1 MPSVLSLIWLSI
13 QRTSEVLA
21 INVPCNVAFLPA
33 FPTVSATLQIL
44 SKLFPVHQL
53 LLGWLTLIDNYKFV
67 WSRTSSQSKRRLAR
81 RSFQLSSYP
90 KCKPILENFTFS
102 RISHW
107 RNNTNNSND
116 NNNSRIWWF
125 FFMLRRP
132 WDLRP
137 LNFLPVVFSRMGLS
151 DFHSKALGKQHE
163 GIHRS
168 LRELL
173 HAVSF
178 HHVSGTSWLREKLAS
193 AMSVLLF
200 ILLYLKINLKTD
212 ICTKIVWNAVVK
224 MCQVEGRI
232 FFNS

>member
-1 MPSVLSLIWLSI
+1 MW
-13 QRTSEVLA
+13 
-21 INVPCNVAFLPA
+21 
-33 FPTVSATLQIL
+33 
-44 SKLFPVHQL
+44 H
-53 LLGWLTLIDNYKFV
+53 
-67 WSRTSSQSKRRLAR
+67 SSPHS
-81 RSFQLSSYP
+81 QLSQPPS
-90 KCKPILENFTFS
+90 KSS
-102 RISHW
+102 RNCSQYTNYYW
-107 RNNTNNSND
+107 DDLQWSTNTNSFDLVLQVKVNGVWPEGLSSCPVTQNVNQFWKTLLSVGFLTGEIILIIAMIIITVGYD
-116 NNNSRIWWF
+116 DF

-178 HHVSGTSWLREKLAS
+178 HHASGTSWLREKLAS